1 MGARPVVKS
10 VSMSVWAPWV
20 PTWVVSI
27 KITKKHD
34 LGTGV
39 ENSIKLRRVN
49 MIPRRLVNARQR
61 ESPKFQD
68 RRLESDGTMCSENHL
83 NEPNY
88 PSHLYLSNVSIHSWT
103 KRHLGRPRF

>member
-1 MGARPVVKS
+1 MISRAWSAHDCKG

-34 LGTGV
+34 LRTGV

-49 MIPRRLVNARQR
+49 MIPRRLVNA
-61 ESPKFQD
+61 
-68 RRLESDGTMCSENHL
+68 T
-83 NEPNY
+83 
-88 PSHLYLSNVSIHSWT
+88 T
-103 KRHLGRPRF
+103 

>member
-61 ESPKFQD
+61 EFVHD
-68 RRLESDGTMCSENHL
+68 FLEHSSELAH
-83 NEPNY
+83 
-88 PSHLYLSNVSIHSWT
+88 HR
-103 KRHLGRPRF
+103 RHLLHKYLGFRKRFATVFA